1 MEERINQA
9 LIKLEE
15 DLQSITSAREQ
26 VDKTVKS
33 SVDLQKVVGEYVD
46 SVKSLC
52 SKLLIWSDNIR
63 GKENSLGQEVES
75 AIHNIEKTC
84 EELIVTFGT
93 KTENAMTSFQNVTND
108 ILNKYI
114 AENDRLVKY
123 VESLDALSEQIMKT
137 KDEIQSVKDS
147 IMEISKELKESQDE
161 QDEALNDIKQ
171 RIIDLP
177 STINERT
184 ESIIQTITKTESVL
198 SSLISNTN
206 NIIAEYANAV
216 ISNID
221 DLKGL
226 SQKIDTTILASTNS
240 LTTVVNTSQKDIV
253 DCINVLKEECEKSTK
268 LNRVI
273 IVIGFVILILLHFL
287 LK

>member
-46 SVKSLC
+46 SVKLLC

-240 LTTVVNTSQKDIV
+240 LTTVVNTSHKDIV